1 MMLPN
6 DAKEYF
12 REYGCKF
19 SKKLSEY
26 AVSKMKN
33 KNGQNGTTKHI
44 SYESVMQELNKNGV
58 HVDDED
64 KWNAYYLFNMYYSDF
79 YPNTLKDEKQISSAV
94 KDKLDDPDGY
104 EGDVFVEWYAKI
116 IYRHIPINLSKYI

>member
-1 MMLPN
+1 MLPAS
-6 DAKEYF
+6 AKEYF

-19 SKKLSEY
+19 NKKLAEY

-33 KNGQNGTTKHI
+33 KNGQNGATKHI
-44 SYESVMQELNKNGV
+44 SYESVMQELAKNGV
-58 HVDDED
+58 KLDEDD

-104 EGDVFVEWYAKI
+104 EGDVFIEWYAKI
-116 IYRHIPINLSKYI
+116 MLRHIPIMLDRFL